1 MMSKKSLYLFPEN
14 FMQVSDMNQILELI
28 ASSCFSIA
36 AKKKA
41 LQPLL
46 FTDCDQIKDAHI
58 IIREAINMHRS
69 GYALPALEFADNRT
83 EILNLRTTGWVID
96 LENLHVLRNVLQ
108 LFSEL
113 LKFLSAKKQAEEL
126 KVMVM
131 SIVFHDHLLIKIN
144 SILDH
149 EGNIRDDASEELIR
163 LSREYK
169 KQTKEI
175 EKRLHSI
182 FTELKIS
189 GIAADDSNMTIRNG
203 RSVIPVPVS
212 YKNRIKGII
221 HDESATGQTAYVE
234 PLEIVEMGNR
244 LRENL
249 AARQREI
256 LRILADI
263 SEQLHYAVDD
273 ITKYYEI
280 LTDVD
285 LCFGKARFAGAYDC
299 ILPVVENKP
308 VIDWKQARNIVLQ
321 VHLKK
326 QNRKIIPLDIKL
338 GDHQRMMVI
347 SGANAGGKSV
357 VIKTVALIQ
366 TMIQCALPVP
376 LKEESLAGVFS
387 SIFLDMGDGQNMESD
402 LSTYSSHLETMKV
415 FISQVNSKSLYL
427 IDEIGTGTDPVLG
440 GSLAQAILIRLHQHQ
455 ACGIITTHLD
465 ALKKMADETH
475 EAQNAA
481 MVFDTQRLEPSYVL
495 KNGIPGNSFTFEI
508 AARTGIPEEII
519 GDAKLLAGDER
530 ITFEQKISDMEEK
543 TALLLESMEKQNM
556 AEEFLDELIQ
566 KYQKLI
572 EKFEKEQSVI
582 IEKTRQEASEIISKT
597 NKTIEKTI
605 REIKESDADR
615 NRTKQLR
622 EELKTIEEQAQ
633 NFEPSAKIPEKL
645 LRNVML
651 VQKEKTEKQ
660 IKHTD
665 WKNGMR
671 VKHKTN
677 GMEGIVLEVS
687 GDNRV
692 KVAFNSVSLSLPA
705 ELLVPLPEQ
714 QKKGIERKLKLQH
727 DLHQKVG
734 LFERQLDLRGMK
746 AEEVMYVVEKHIDDA
761 LLIGICD
768 FSILHGKGYGVLRNV
783 SRQILSKHPNVESFQ
798 SEHVDRG
805 GDGIT
810 IVKLRKT

>member
-1 MMSKKSLYLFPEN
+1 MSHKSLSLFPGN
-14 FMQVSDMNQILELI
+14 FMQVSDMNQVLELI
-28 ASSCFSIA
+28 ASYCFSHA
-36 AKKKA
+36 AKEKA

-46 FTDCDQIKDAHI
+46 FTDSEQIKDAHI
-58 IIREAINMHRS
+58 IIREALNMLLS
-69 GYALPALEFADNRT
+69 GDALPALEFTDNRA
-83 EILNLRTTGWVID
+83 EISNLTTKGWVID
-96 LENLHVLRNVLQ
+96 IENLHILKNVLQ

-113 LKFLSAKKQAEEL
+113 LKFLSAKKKAEEL
-126 KVMVM
+126 RAMVM
-131 SIVFHDHLLIKIN
+131 SIMFHEHLLHKMN

-149 EGNIRDDASEELIR
+149 DGNIRDDASEELIR

-175 EKRLHSI
+175 EKRLQAI

-212 YKNRIKGII
+212 YKNRIRGII
-221 HDESATGQTAYVE
+221 HDESATGQTAYIE

-256 LRILADI
+256 HRILADI
-263 SEQLHYAVDD
+263 SEQLHYAIDD
-273 ITKYYEI
+273 IMEYYEI
-280 LTDVD
+280 LTDID
-285 LCFGKARFAGAYDC
+285 LCFGKVRFAGTHHC
-299 ILPVVENKP
+299 ILPEVKNKP
-308 VIDWKQARNIVLQ
+308 FIDWKQARNVVLQ
-321 VHLKK
+321 IHLKK
-326 QNRKIIPLDIKL
+326 QNKKIIPLDITL
-338 GDHQRMMVI
+338 GDNQKMMII

-387 SIFLDMGDGQNMESD
+387 SIFLDMGDGQNMEND

-415 FISQVNSKSLYL
+415 FISKVNSKSLYL

-440 GSLAQAILIRLHQHQ
+440 GSLAQAMLIRLHHRK

-465 ALKKMADETH
+465 ALKKMADETP

-481 MVFDTQRLEPSYVL
+481 MIFDTQRLEPSYVL
-495 KNGIPGNSFTFEI
+495 KSGIPGNSFTFEI

-519 GDAKLLAGDER
+519 RDAKLLAGDER
-530 ITFEQKISDMEEK
+530 ITFEQKISDLEEK
-543 TALLLESMEKQNM
+543 SARLLESMEKQKM

-572 EKFEKEQSVI
+572 EKFEKEQCEI
-582 IEKTRQEASEIISKT
+582 IEKTRQEASEIISRT
-597 NKTIEKTI
+597 NKTIERTI
-605 REIKESDADR
+605 REIKESEADR
-615 NRTKQLR
+615 TKTKQLR
-622 EELKTIEEQAQ
+622 EDLKTLEVQAKH
-633 NFEPSAKIPEKL
+633 FEPSAKIPEKL
-645 LRNVML
+645 LRKEML
-651 VQKEKTEKQ
+651 VQKVIPEKQ
-660 IKHTD
+660 VIQTV
-665 WKNGMR
+665 WKSGMR

-677 GMEGIVLEVS
+677 GMEGLVLEVS
-687 GDNRV
+687 GDNRM
-692 KVAFNSVSLSLPA
+692 KVAFNSISLTLPA
-705 ELLVPLPEQ
+705 ELLVPLPEKQ
-714 QKKGIERKLKLQH
+714 GKHIERKLKLQH
-727 DLHQKVG
+727 DMHQKVG
-734 LFERQLDLRGMK
+734 VFERQLDIRGMK
-746 AEEVMYVVEKHIDDA
+746 AEEVMYVLEKHIDDA
-761 LLIGICD
+761 LLIGIYD

-783 SRQILSKHPNVESFQ
+783 TRQILSKHPNVESFE
-798 SEHVDRG
+798 SEHVERG

-810 IVKLRKT
+810 LVRLRKT